1 MRRLGLSGS
10 APLAYRA
17 LRTRAGN
24 KDGPTC
30 RCGAKSR
37 GCRFLRELFA
47 SLGRQGS
54 RPRRIVSTSLAL
66 QSRVPVWF
74 PSSAWEPPLSKLRF
88 ESLARE
94 TAHRRSGLRRA
105 QSSRASRKCVPKRS
119 LGTRLCTPTEASS
132 HPPRDCSFQTRP
144 KFIQHHR
151 SPVRRLRFGARVSI
165 NAPEGGLIAGR
176 HFRLIFSLSTHASKP
191 THRVVI
197 RVPFALSRME
207 GNRFHFG
214 PFHAT
219 QPRIAQSCP
228 NHNGYKTALKLT

>member
-1 MRRLGLSGS
+1 MRLPGS

-17 LRTRAGN
+17 LRTRAG
-24 KDGPTC
+24 KMDGPPC

-74 PSSAWEPPLSKLRF
+74 PSSAWEPPLSKLGF
-88 ESLARE
+88 ESLERE
-94 TAHRRSGLRRA
+94 TAHRRSG
-105 QSSRASRKCVPKRS
+105 ASRKCVPKRS

-151 SPVRRLRFGARVSI
+151 SPVRRLREVHA
-165 NAPEGGLIAGR
+165 GLSP
-176 HFRLIFSLSTHASKP
+176 HL
-191 THRVVI
+191 
-197 RVPFALSRME
+197 
-207 GNRFHFG
+207 
-214 PFHAT
+214 
-219 QPRIAQSCP
+219 
-228 NHNGYKTALKLT
+228 TAA